1 MRKTL
6 LTLTIF
12 ALAALPLGAAT
23 RLTFALDGNYV
34 PVEWAATSFPIT
46 YQVDARLANAFPTA
60 TATVDRAFTA
70 WSSVPETNLSF
81 RSLGV
86 ADNARAGY
94 NQQNSVSL
102 ADDLFSGQGFIAL
115 TTNWYDA
122 NGKIIESD
130 IQVDS
135 TLIRSDYNIQLALE
149 HEVGHLLGLDHSAV
163 ISAVMYPYVSK
174 GTATPQLDSD
184 DRIAIVSSYPKSDP
198 TMLGGTLEGK
208 VMGNEGGIYA
218 AQVVAVNERGEP
230 VATALSDSTG
240 TFVLSGLPAGNYRVY
255 AEPLDGPVDTRNL
268 AGIWRNAKVQSFPTE
283 FLAGGTVRVDNGSKV
298 GNLTISSSGPMQL
311 NPRWIG
317 VASPDSV
324 EFDLRST
331 PSTLRAGQTV
341 NVAVGG
347 EGMVSG
353 MTTFDIINTGF
364 QRVGD
369 FRYAGNYVY
378 ATFNVRGDAP
388 AGSAV
393 VVVKNS
399 SRETAM
405 LTGALR
411 VEAAGGGGRTRV
423 ARK

>member
-1 MRKTL
+1 MRKLL

-23 RLTFALDGNYV
+23 RLTYALDGNYV
-34 PVEWAATSFPIT
+34 PVEWAPSSFPISYRIDT
-46 YQVDARLANAFPTA
+46 RLANAFPTA
-60 TATVDRAFTA
+60 VNTVDRAFAA
-70 WSSVPETNLSF
+70 WANVPETNLSF
-81 RSLGV
+81 RSLGT
-86 ADNARAGY
+86 ADNARAGF

-122 NGKIIESD
+122 KGKIIEAD
-130 IQVDS
+130 IQIDS
-135 TLIRSDYNIQLALE
+135 SLIRNDYNVQLALE

-184 DRIAIVSSYPKSDP
+184 DRIAIMSSYPKSDP
-198 TMLGGTLEGK
+198 AMLGGTLEGK

-268 AGIWRNAKVQSFPTE
+268 AGTWRNAKVQSFPTE
-283 FLAGGTVRVDNGSKV
+283 FVAGGAVHVDNGSKV
-298 GNLTISSSGPMQL
+298 GNLMITSTGPMQL

-317 VASPDSV
+317 VSTPESA

-331 PSTLRAGQTV
+331 PSTVRGGQTIS
-341 NVAVGG
+341 VAIGG

-364 QRVGD
+364 QRVSD

-378 ATFNVRGDAP
+378 ATFSVRADAP
-388 AGSAV
+388 SGSAV

-411 VEAAGGGGRTRV
+411 VDGAPSGGRIRV